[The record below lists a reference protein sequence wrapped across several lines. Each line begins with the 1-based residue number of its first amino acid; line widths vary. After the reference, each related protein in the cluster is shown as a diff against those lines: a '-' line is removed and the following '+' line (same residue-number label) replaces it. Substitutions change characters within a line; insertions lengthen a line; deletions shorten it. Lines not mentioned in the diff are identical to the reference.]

1 VISEKRFSDLLDS
14 LYGAAGDDKAWQR
27 FLAELVNLVKAQ
39 NSVLLAYDEKHVS
52 YSINASVGVSP
63 DANAL
68 YNQHYGKLDEWYL
81 GGQKKFEPN
90 LVFDGRELC
99 PTEKF
104 AKSEFYNDF
113 LKPHCENSFHECGA
127 VLEMRADRGAPPSLV
142 SFLRNQRKGPFQDHE
157 LNLLRKVLPHVQR
170 GLVLHRRIIDLRLK
184 SSSQSWALDQ
194 VTFGVVLLHAS
205 GGVLFANKAASEIC
219 IRARGLELASDGLH
233 AVAARDEKNLQRMIR
248 AAAFSEYQDVPP
260 AVRIAPNAN
269 GEPLTIIV
277 TRTRTPDFLTI
288 ALDAIVAVFVT
299 DPERI
304 PTPQAQVLSSLFG
317 LTPAENRLTV
327 LLVQGNTLKDSA
339 EQLRVSFATVRS
351 QLMQIFQKTGTSR
364 QSQLI
369 SLLLRLQSPRSF

>member
-27 FLAELVNLVKAQ
+27 FLAELVNVLNAQ
-39 NSVLLAYDEKHVS
+39 NSVLLAYDERHVS

-63 DANAL
+63 GANAL

-127 VLEMRADRGAPPSLV
+127 VLEMPADRSAPPSLV
-142 SFLRNQRKGPFQDHE
+142 SFLRNRRKGPFQNHE
-157 LNLLRKVLPHVQR
+157 LNVLRKLLPHVQR
-170 GLVLHRRIIDLRLK
+170 GLVLHRRIVDLRLK
-184 SSSQSWALDQ
+184 SNSQSWALDQ

-205 GGVLFANKAASEIC
+205 GGVLFANKAASEMC
-219 IRARGLELASDGLH
+219 TRTRGLELASDGLH

-260 AVRIAPNAN
+260 AMRIASTAN
-269 GEPLTIIV
+269 DEPLTLVV
-277 TRTRTPDFLTI
+277 TRTRTPEFLTI
-288 ALDAIVAVFVT
+288 ALDAVVALFIT
-299 DPERI
+299 DPGRV
-304 PTPQAQVLSSLFG
+304 PTPQAQVLSSLYG
-317 LTPAENRLTV
+317 LTPAENRLAI
-327 LLVQGNTLKDSA
+327 LLVQGNTLQDSA
-339 EQLRVSFATVRS
+339 EQLHVSFATVRT
-351 QLMQIFQKTGTSR
+351 QLMLIFQKTGTSR
-364 QSQLI
+364 QSQLV
-369 SLLLRLQSPRSF
+369 SLLIRLQSPRSS

>member
-1 VISEKRFSDLLDS
+1 
-14 LYGAAGDDKAWQR
+14 
-27 FLAELVNLVKAQ
+27 
-39 NSVLLAYDEKHVS
+39 
-52 YSINASVGVSP
+52 
-63 DANAL
+63 
-68 YNQHYGKLDEWYL
+68 
-81 GGQKKFEPN
+81 
-90 LVFDGRELC
+90 
-99 PTEKF
+99 
-104 AKSEFYNDF
+104 
-113 LKPHCENSFHECGA
+113 
-127 VLEMRADRGAPPSLV
+127 
-142 SFLRNQRKGPFQDHE
+142 
-157 LNLLRKVLPHVQR
+157 
-170 GLVLHRRIIDLRLK
+170 
-184 SSSQSWALDQ
+184 